1 MLNQLFIICSANSG
15 FDITLLVSIIETLIV
30 WQFFS
35 VILLLA
41 VIYLLI
47 TRKSRINK
55 IRQFVERRTNTI
67 LNQKTKIEEQ
77 KLLLERENEK
87 SEDLLKD
94 VFPTKIAKVLKN
106 KGKIEP
112 EYYEQ
117 ASILFADIVSFSKI
131 TPDLTAEELVDT
143 LNLYFKA
150 FDTHI
155 TENKMILIK
164 TIGDSYFAVGG
175 VPKKDKKNPIY
186 TVIAGLQMQKSVKE
200 LNLNSDSKWKVRV
213 GINTGEIAA
222 GVLDTKR
229 PMFDVWGS
237 AVNVASRLQENGESG
252 RVNISESTY
261 KCIYPYFE
269 CEERGEIEGKNIGKI
284 PMYFVKRIKP
294 AFSED
299 EEGTVPNKLFW
310 KYVKSL
316 KDIKPDYIKLTQDV
330 IELLK
335 EKLPNGIYYH
345 TEKHALNIM
354 SAVEVLCFGEKI
366 FNEDILLLKTAALL
380 HDVGFIE
387 RYNNNEEI
395 GARYAREML
404 PNYDFNV
411 EQINKVEK
419 LILATE
425 ITYKPKNL
433 LERIIRDADLD
444 YLGRSDF
451 EDISQK
457 LMKEFLEHGI
467 VQSEKEFLENQV
479 KFLISHKFLTETAKN
494 TRIKKKKENIEIAK
508 KLNDS

>member
-1 MLNQLFIICSANSG
+1 MFSQPLSVLSFDVGLNSTILLSLMHVSLLWQIICVILAG
-15 FDITLLVSIIETLIV
+15 LIVYLLVSIKKQKDKV
-30 WQFFS
+30 
-35 VILLLA
+35 
-41 VIYLLI
+41 
-47 TRKSRINK
+47 
-55 IRQFVERRTNTI
+55 RQFVERRTNTI
-67 LNQKTKIEEQ
+67 LNQKAKIEEQ
-77 KLLLERENEK
+77 KLQLELENEK
-87 SEDLLKD
+87 SEELLSD

-112 EYYEQ
+112 EYYEH
-117 ASILFADIVSFSKI
+117 ATILFADIVSFSKI
-131 TPDLTAEELVDT
+131 TPELTADELVDT
-143 LNLYFKA
+143 LNLYFKK
-150 FDTHI
+150 FDDCI

-200 LNLNSDSKWKVRV
+200 LNSNSDAKWKVRV